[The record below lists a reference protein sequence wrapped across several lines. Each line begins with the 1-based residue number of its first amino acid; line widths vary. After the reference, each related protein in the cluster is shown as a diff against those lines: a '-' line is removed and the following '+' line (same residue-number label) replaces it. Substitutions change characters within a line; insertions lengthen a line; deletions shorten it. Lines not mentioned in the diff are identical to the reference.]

1 MPTGSARCPGRL
13 ASGLR
18 AGLPPSLAV
27 DEIWLPIGDDHRP
40 GGGPRPK
47 GERLGLRLS
56 GSGLDGGSWL
66 QPPGQRGAGMMTDD
80 NPIHGLAL
88 KAMGLDQRSC
98 AVPRQCTV
106 GRHLRCMD

>member
-1 MPTGSARCPGRL
+1 M
-13 ASGLR
+13 
-18 AGLPPSLAV
+18 AV

-47 GERLGLRLS
+47 GERLDLRLS
-56 GSGLDGGSWL
+56 GSGLERAAGFSAWGSAA
-66 QPPGQRGAGMMTDD
+66 RGLVTDD

-88 KAMGLDQRSC
+88 KATGLDQRSC

-106 GRHLRCMD
+106 GRHVRHMD